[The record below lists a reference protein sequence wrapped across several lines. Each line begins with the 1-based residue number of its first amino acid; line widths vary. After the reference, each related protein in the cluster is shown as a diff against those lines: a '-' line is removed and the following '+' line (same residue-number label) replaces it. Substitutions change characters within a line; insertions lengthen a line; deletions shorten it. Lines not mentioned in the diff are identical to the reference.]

1 MACLVGRSFACA
13 SSDLAGPAGD
23 AGIDPPENL
32 PSHGALAQ
40 LVERLLCKQDV
51 IGSNPLGSTISS
63 RHDQTAPLAVLSR
76 PVGRGLLRKPFN
88 IVQRDNQRCW
98 PRPSGGAVV
107 DDLRI
112 LGPTAALSK
121 SSTLTKC
128 ATPAWDLRKC
138 PFRMEGAGNVH
149 AFDRKRSGAGSKR
162 PRPEGRQVLLLPDQ
176 IRRDKGVW
184 WMPWQQ
190 EAMKDVI
197 PCDKPWGAGNRL

>member
-1 MACLVGRSFACA
+1 MQAGCHRFESVRLHHFFPTRSDSILCGSV
-13 SSDLAGPAGD
+13 SSCRT
-23 AGIDPPENL
+23 
-32 PSHGALAQ
+32 
-40 LVERLLCKQDV
+40 RLRK
-51 IGSNPLGSTISS
+51 
-63 RHDQTAPLAVLSR
+63 
-76 PVGRGLLRKPFN
+76 KPFN

-98 PRPSGGAVV
+98 PHPSGGAVV

-112 LGPTAALSK
+112 IGPTAALSK

-176 IRRDKGVW
+176 IKRDKGVW